1 MKVVGLI
8 AEYNP
13 FHNGHLYH
21 IQKAKELT
29 GADYVLVVMSGNYVQ
44 RGAPALLPK
53 HMRAEM
59 ALLAGA
65 SAVIELPVCFSLGS
79 AEYFAAGAVSLLEK
93 LGCINAV
100 CFGSECADKELLKK
114 IADAASSET
123 AEYKACLREALKK
136 GASFPLARQT
146 ALKNIFADDTLD
158 AILGQPNNILGIEY
172 IKALSLIGSQME
184 VYTVKRA
191 GSGYHDKN
199 LREDFSSASAI
210 RSLFACD
217 KASVPLAGQTSAD
230 SFSLFKSEILPHLMK
245 QVPSF
250 CLSLFSDAYTKRY
263 PVCADDF
270 SLILKYRLLMETPAS
285 LSRYMDITGD
295 LASRILKH
303 RDNFLTFTQFC
314 ERIKTRDMTYTRI
327 SRCLFHILLNITAGS
342 MAAYKREG
350 FCQYARILGF
360 RRDCSALLSSM
371 KKNAQIPL
379 VTKLTQTADLNVTG
393 RQMLSQDISASDVYE
408 SVLTDKFKIPFINE
422 YRRQIVIL

>member
-123 AEYKACLREALKK
+123 A
-136 GASFPLARQT
+136 
-146 ALKNIFADDTLD
+146 
-158 AILGQPNNILGIEY
+158 
-172 IKALSLIGSQME
+172 
-184 VYTVKRA
+184 
-191 GSGYHDKN
+191 
-199 LREDFSSASAI
+199 
-210 RSLFACD
+210 
-217 KASVPLAGQTSAD
+217 
-230 SFSLFKSEILPHLMK
+230 
-245 QVPSF
+245 
-250 CLSLFSDAYTKRY
+250 
-263 PVCADDF
+263 
-270 SLILKYRLLMETPAS
+270 
-285 LSRYMDITGD
+285 
-295 LASRILKH
+295 
-303 RDNFLTFTQFC
+303 
-314 ERIKTRDMTYTRI
+314 
-327 SRCLFHILLNITAGS
+327 
-342 MAAYKREG
+342 
-350 FCQYARILGF
+350 
-360 RRDCSALLSSM
+360 
-371 KKNAQIPL
+371 
-379 VTKLTQTADLNVTG
+379 
-393 RQMLSQDISASDVYE
+393 
-408 SVLTDKFKIPFINE
+408 
-422 YRRQIVIL
+422 